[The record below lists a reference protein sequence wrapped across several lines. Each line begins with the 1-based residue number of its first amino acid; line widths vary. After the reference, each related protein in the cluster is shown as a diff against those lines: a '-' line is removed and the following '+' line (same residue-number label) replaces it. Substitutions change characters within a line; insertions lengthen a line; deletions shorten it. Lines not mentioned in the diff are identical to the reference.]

1 MVAVGL
7 AVPPSIG
14 KADEGKPNGLAVVAV
29 VLVVVLGL
37 VVVDGLVVV
46 LVDGLGL
53 VLVLVEAEDAP
64 PPMRIDQ

>member
-14 KADEGKPNGLAVVAV
+14 KADEGKPNGLVVVAV
-29 VLVVVLGL
+29 VLGLVLVDGLVVVLGL
-37 VVVDGLVVV
+37 VLVDGLVVV
-46 LVDGLGL
+46 LA
-53 VLVLVEAEDAP
+53 VEVEDAP